1 MKLHEKMK
9 ALAEKGKLTAKE
21 REFVVKYA
29 VENGIQLNTLCKD
42 CYRDAAIQLY
52 SIYKPKEEAKENGSA
67 YQLRDGLDVLFNGLR
82 INEATLTDKLA
93 KRILKQGFPERF
105 FKHLPQ

>member
-9 ALAEKGKLTAKE
+9 ALAEKSKLTAKE
-21 REFVVKYA
+21 REFIVEHAVK
-29 VENGIQLNTLCKD
+29 NNISLNTLCKE
-42 CYRDAAIQLY
+42 CYRDAAVALY
-52 SIYKPKEEAKENGSA
+52 GIYKPKETTDNGRA
-67 YQLRDGLDVLFNGLR
+67 YQLREGLDVIFNGYR

-105 FKHLPQ
+105 FTRIPQ